1 MLQRNLVAE
10 EIEDTAAGDAN
21 RRTRNRTRN
30 MRKRNQEKKKK
41 SRRLLLAATINK
53 LLLTTLHTPLL
64 LLILLVKQLIKTT
77 THKEKKKK
85 SYYYVPIKKYK
96 EEYVRK
102 PFYLSLLLSRIDAGF
117 LLRSFRITQDRRN
130 MCFNNLP
137 FFFKLLRVL
146 SPTDVF

>member
-30 MRKRNQEKKKK
+30 MRKRNQEKKKKK

-96 EEYVRK
+96 EYERK